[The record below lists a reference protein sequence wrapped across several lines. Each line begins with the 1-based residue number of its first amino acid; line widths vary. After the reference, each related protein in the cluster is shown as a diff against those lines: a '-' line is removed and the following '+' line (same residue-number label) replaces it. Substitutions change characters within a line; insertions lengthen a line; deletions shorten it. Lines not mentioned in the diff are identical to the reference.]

1 MPTLR
6 PMTNEDLLAYKHLCS
21 VCYIYPDTS
30 PAEELPEEKLREQPP
45 DGWTTRQQRKDKG
58 ERRRMK
64 AVMER
69 LRRRQER
76 KEK

>member
-30 PAEELPEEKLREQPP
+30 PAEELPEEKLRA
-45 DGWTTRQQRKDKG
+45 
-58 ERRRMK
+58 RMG
-64 AVMER
+64 VFSED
-69 LRRRQER
+69 
-76 KEK
+76 